1 MSQESGKIMKKI
13 AIVTALVAG
22 LTGVVHA
29 AGDADAG
36 KVKAAS
42 CVACHGADGNSLAAT
57 PNFPNLAGQS
67 ASYLYKQ
74 LTAFKKGERKDPTM
88 NAMVMPLDDQAMQ
101 DVSAFFAGQKLKAG
115 EADPA
120 LVAAGE
126 AIYKGG
132 IAEIGVPACMG
143 CHGPTGNGNP
153 GSGYPQLASQK
164 NLYVDKQLKDF
175 RTAAQSPGADAGR
188 SNDANNMM
196 RNAVK
201 RMSDPEIKAVA
212 SYIQGLQP

>member
-1 MSQESGKIMKKI
+1 MKKI
-13 AIVTALVAG
+13 VIVAALLAG

-42 CVACHGADGNSLAAT
+42 CMACHGADGNSLAAT

-67 ASYLYKQ
+67 TAYLYKQ
-74 LTAFKKGERKDPTM
+74 MKEFKEGKRKDPTM
-88 NAMVMPLDDQAMQ
+88 NAMILPLDDQAMQ
-101 DVSAFFAGQKLKAG
+101 DVAAFYASQKIKSG

-120 LVAAGE
+120 LVDAGK

-143 CHGPTGNGNP
+143 CHGPAGSGNP

-164 NLYVDKQLKDF
+164 SVYLEKQLKDF
-175 RTAAQSPGADAGR
+175 RTAAQSMGSADVGR
-188 SNDANNMM
+188 TNDASKMM

-212 SYIQGLQP
+212 QYIQGLQP

>member
-1 MSQESGKIMKKI
+1 MKKI
-13 AIVTALVAG
+13 AIAAALVAG

-67 ASYLYKQ
+67 TSYIYKQ
-74 LTAFKKGERKDPTM
+74 LTEFKEGKRTDPTM
-88 NAMVMPLDDQAMQ
+88 NAMVLPLDDQAMQ
-101 DVSAFFAGQKLKAG
+101 DVAAFFASQKIKPGA
-115 EADPA
+115 ADPA
-120 LVAAGE
+120 LVDAGK

-132 IAEIGVPACMG
+132 IAEIGVPACMA
-143 CHGPTGNGNP
+143 CHGPAGNGNP

-164 NLYVDKQLKDF
+164 NVYLEKQLKDF
-175 RTAAQSPGADAGR
+175 RTAAQAMDSSPVGR
-188 SNDANNMM
+188 TNDASKMM

>member
-1 MSQESGKIMKKI
+1 MKKI
-13 AIVTALVAG
+13 AIVAALIAG
-22 LTGVVHA
+22 LTGVAHA
-29 AGDADAG
+29 AGDAEAG
-36 KVKAAS
+36 KTKGAS

-74 LTAFKKGERKDPTM
+74 MKDFKEGKRKDPTM
-88 NAMVMPLDDQAMQ
+88 NAMILPLDDQAMH
-101 DVSAFFAGQKLKAG
+101 DVAAFFSGQAIKAGQ
-115 EADPA
+115 ADPV
-120 LVAAGE
+120 LVDAGQ

-132 IAEIGVPACMG
+132 IAEINVPACMG
-143 CHGPTGNGNP
+143 CHGPAGNGNP

-164 NLYVDKQLKDF
+164 SVYIEKQLKDF
-175 RTAAQSPGADAGR
+175 RAAAQSMGSEPVGR
-188 SNDANNMM
+188 SNDASNMM

-212 SYIQGLQP
+212 QYIQGLQP

>member
-1 MSQESGKIMKKI
+1 MKKI
-13 AIVTALVAG
+13 VIVAALLAG

-36 KVKAAS
+36 KTKAAS

-74 LTAFKKGERKDPTM
+74 MTEFKEGKRKDPSM
-88 NAMVMPLDDQAMQ
+88 NAMILPLDDQAMQ
-101 DVSAFFAGQKLKAG
+101 DVAAYYSGQKLKAG

-120 LVAAGE
+120 LVDAGK

-132 IAEIGVPACMG
+132 IAEVGVPACMG
-143 CHGPTGNGNP
+143 CHGPAGNGNP

-164 NLYVDKQLKDF
+164 SVYLEKQLKDF
-175 RTAAQSPGADAGR
+175 RTAAQNMDGAAVGR
-188 SNDANNMM
+188 ANDSSKMM

-212 SYIQGLQP
+212 QYIQGLQP

>member
-1 MSQESGKIMKKI
+1 MKKI
-13 AIVTALVAG
+13 VIVAALLAG
-22 LTGVVHA
+22 LTGAVHA

-36 KVKAAS
+36 KTKAAS

-74 LTAFKKGERKDPTM
+74 MTEFKEGKRKDPSM
-88 NAMVMPLDDQAMQ
+88 NAMILPLDDQAMQ
-101 DVSAFFAGQKLKAG
+101 DVAAYYSGQKLKAG

-120 LVAAGE
+120 LVDAGK

-132 IAEIGVPACMG
+132 IAEVGVPACMG
-143 CHGPTGNGNP
+143 CHGPAGNGNP

-164 NLYVDKQLKDF
+164 SVYLEKQLKDF
-175 RTAAQSPGADAGR
+175 RTAAQNMDGAAVGR
-188 SNDANNMM
+188 ANDSSKMM

-212 SYIQGLQP
+212 QYIQGLQP

>member
-1 MSQESGKIMKKI
+1 MKKI
-13 AIVTALVAG
+13 AIAAALVAG

-57 PNFPNLAGQS
+57 PNFPNIAGQS
-67 ASYLYKQ
+67 TSYIYKQ
-74 LTAFKKGERKDPTM
+74 LTEFKEGKRKDPTM
-88 NAMVMPLDDQAMQ
+88 NAMVLPLDDQAMQ
-101 DVSAFFAGQKLKAG
+101 DVAAFFSSQKIKAG
-115 EADPA
+115 TADPA
-120 LVAAGE
+120 LDDAGK

-143 CHGPTGNGNP
+143 CHGPAGNGNP

-164 NLYVDKQLKDF
+164 NVYVEKQLK
-175 RTAAQSPGADAGR
+175 
-188 SNDANNMM
+188 
-196 RNAVK
+196 
-201 RMSDPEIKAVA
+201 E
-212 SYIQGLQP
+212 QGIDWKKEKE

>member
-1 MSQESGKIMKKI
+1 MKKI
-13 AIVTALVAG
+13 VIVAALLAG

-67 ASYLYKQ
+67 TAYLYKQ
-74 LTAFKKGERKDPTM
+74 MQEFKEGKRKDPTM
-88 NAMVMPLDDQAMQ
+88 NAMILPLDDQAMQ
-101 DVSAFFAGQKLKAG
+101 DVAAFFASQKIKSG

-120 LVAAGE
+120 LVDAGK

-143 CHGPTGNGNP
+143 CHGPAGSGNP

-164 NLYVDKQLKDF
+164 SVYLEKQLKDF
-175 RTAAQSPGADAGR
+175 RTAAQSMGGSDVGR
-188 SNDANNMM
+188 TNDASKMM

-212 SYIQGLQP
+212 QYIQGLQP